1 MNKHLWLRSLVVA
14 TSFLFAGL
22 AGTAADAP
30 KPLKL
35 LLVTGG
41 CCHDYAAQK
50 DILKTGLEKR
60 ANVTVDILYSDDT
73 STKPPLPILG
83 HADYA
88 SGYDL
93 VIHDE
98 CAADVSDPKL
108 VEAVLK
114 PHRDGLPGVNLHC
127 AMHSYR
133 IGDPHD
139 PVELGTPHGYWFEYL
154 GIQSSQHFAQ
164 EPIAITF
171 TDKESPIVKGM
182 GDWTTIHEEHY
193 NNVHVFDTAHP
204 LAHGKQVLPQRNGAS
219 KTNDFVVVWTNEYG
233 PNKTRVFSTTIG
245 HNNETVSDPRYLDL
259 VTRGVLWATGHLN
272 DDGTPATGY
281 GPKEQ

>member
-1 MNKHLWLRSLVVA
+1 MNKHLWLGSLVVS
-14 TSFLFAGL
+14 TSILLSAW
-22 AGTAADAP
+22 AAHAADADPP
-30 KPLKL
+30 KPLRA

-50 DILKTGLEKR
+50 DILKKGLEER
-60 ANVTVDILYSDDT
+60 ANVVVDIIYSDDT
-73 STKPPLPILG
+73 TTKPPLPIYG
-83 HADYA
+83 NADYA

-98 CAADVSDPKL
+98 CAADVSDPKV

-133 IGDPHD
+133 IGDPND
-139 PVELGTPHGYWFEYL
+139 PVTPGTPHGYWFEYL
-154 GIQSSQHFAQ
+154 GLQSSRHDAQ
-164 EPIAITF
+164 VPIAISF
-171 TDKESPIVKGM
+171 TDKESPIVKGL

-204 LAHGKQVLPQRNGAS
+204 LAHGVQKLKN

-272 DDGTPATGY
+272 EDGTPAVGY
-281 GPKEQ
+281 GPKGQ